1 MNAST
6 SDPTLTGSAYPDV
19 NELSRGT
26 GPGGTG
32 PGGTSGLSGG
42 GAGLGSSGLSGGSA
56 GLSGSGSSGSG
67 AGLSGGADSMSE
79 SKLSGVSASIP
90 PAGSTTGG
98 DTSTLD
104 RVVQGAHDALDRA
117 AERARPAVDKLRG
130 TLGGSGESL
139 LGDRAEEWKAM
150 QEQYLTQ
157 FRGFVRDHPVA
168 TVAGALAVGML
179 LSRMMDDR

>member
-26 GPGGTG
+26 GPGG
-32 PGGTSGLSGG
+32 
-42 GAGLGSSGLSGGSA
+42 SSASPA
-56 GLSGSGSSGSG
+56 GSGSSGSG

-79 SKLSGVSASIP
+79 SKLSGVAASIP
-90 PAGSTTGG
+90 PAGSTTAA
-98 DTSTLD
+98 DPSTLD

-130 TLGGSGESL
+130 TLGSGESL
-139 LGDRAEEWKAM
+139 LGERAEEWKAM

-157 FRGFVRDHPVA
+157 FRGFVREHPVA
-168 TVAGALAVGML
+168 TVAGALVAGML